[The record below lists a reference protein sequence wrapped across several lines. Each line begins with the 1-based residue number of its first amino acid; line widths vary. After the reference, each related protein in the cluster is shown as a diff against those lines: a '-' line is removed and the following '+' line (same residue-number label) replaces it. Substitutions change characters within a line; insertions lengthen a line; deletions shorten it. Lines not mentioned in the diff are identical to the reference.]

1 MVARSK
7 QKGAPKSLVIT
18 IGSLSGR
25 IPSPLLASYS
35 GTKAALATWTKAL
48 AEEVKPQGVIVELV
62 QAAFVV
68 SPSYQTKCRPE
79 LKPPKKVSNM
89 SKIRKSS
96 PFVPT
101 PAPFVRST
109 LNSIGLPRGAQG
121 RPHERTPFWSH
132 AILDYVVGFAG
143 YVSEMAGIKVI
154 LGMHKDIRKRALKK
168 AARDEKKAE

>member
-68 SPSYQTKCRPE
+68 SPLP
-79 LKPPKKVSNM
+79 SNQIPIP
-89 SKIRKSS
+89 S
-96 PFVPT
+96 
-101 PAPFVRST
+101 
-109 LNSIGLPRGAQG
+109 
-121 RPHERTPFWSH
+121 
-132 AILDYVVGFAG
+132 
-143 YVSEMAGIKVI
+143 
-154 LGMHKDIRKRALKK
+154 
-168 AARDEKKAE
+168 